1 MNQPLRNTHI
11 SLLLAAMLMAAQCA
25 LLIHQAEFEEHAS
38 GEACEFCIHYSSL
51 NIDNDD
57 TLLFTTAL
65 NATLGSQNHSDR
77 VLTPTFSNVRAR
89 APPYSSIA

>member
-1 MNQPLRNTHI
+1 
-11 SLLLAAMLMAAQCA
+11 MLMAAQCA
-25 LLIHQAEFEEHAS
+25 LLIHQAEFEEHAG

-51 NIDNDD
+51 NDNIDNDG
-57 TLLFTTAL
+57 TPLFTTTL
-65 NATLGSQNHSDR
+65 NTTQDSQNHSDR